1 MFDWLNVSLLNK
13 IINLFN
19 KKSTRNILI
28 YFL

>member
-19 KKSTRNILI
+19 KKTTLNILI
-28 YFL
+28 YLL